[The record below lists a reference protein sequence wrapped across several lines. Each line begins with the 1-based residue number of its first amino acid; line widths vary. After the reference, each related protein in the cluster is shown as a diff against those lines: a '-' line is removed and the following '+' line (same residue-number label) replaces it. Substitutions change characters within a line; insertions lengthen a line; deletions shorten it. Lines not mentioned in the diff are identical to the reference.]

1 MAVIQ
6 QSILGIL
13 QTAQTGVLFAKHT
26 KKQNEQLA
34 AQTEG
39 NIQGLEKEIS
49 ERSKAVKGLEA
60 QVTGLTSEAKLA
72 QSRVDK
78 AYEEGVDPT
87 VEDLE
92 TLQGLQDPMSGETL
106 VPSAGEQIQSARAE
120 ITKEEEAIQKAE
132 KRLQQQYKNLKRY
145 GGKV

>member
-26 KKQNEQLA
+26 QKQNEQLA

-60 QVTGLTSEAKLA
+60 QVTGLTSEARLA
-72 QSRVDK
+72 QSRVDE
-78 AYEEGVDPT
+78 AVAAGADPKW
-87 VEDLE
+87 EDLE
-92 TLQGLQDPMSGETL
+92 ILQGAQDPMSGETL
-106 VPSAGEQIQSARAE
+106 VPSHAEQIQSAKEE